1 MLGQLPRQD
10 QSYGSLNLTGGDGG
24 LLVIACEPRRFLSQ
38 LLEDV
43 VDEAVHNTHGFAGNA
58 DIRMD
63 LLQHLEDVD
72 LVGFNALLAS
82 LLLLVPGFFREL
94 LLGSWFFLSW
104 GLLGLFLLSWLFL
117 GWLLLGFGCHLKL
130 VVDSKD

>member
-94 LLGSWFFLSW
+94 LLGSWFFSQ
-104 GLLGLFLLSWLFL
+104 LGPSRPFSPQLAFSRLASSRLWVPFETSC
-117 GWLLLGFGCHLKL
+117 GF
-130 VVDSKD
+130 